1 MAVTFVV
8 RTPYDVPSGRFI
20 KRFKDQTVLGW
31 LQRVWDS
38 KHDAASLLGGNF
50 YGGFG
55 HLLDARLSESLPM
68 PRSNKHVIELLKGHS
83 YYTHTRTRAGNFE
96 IETDDDEMYL
106 CQYFFDSKFEL
117 ANQNR
122 VKFLVTNK
130 WLPNKINQSLNSRP
144 CTYVAAR
151 YPSQTCDSI
160 YWDFSKTSGHRLEKI
175 GDIVARM
182 QQSEASTDCRL
193 LKEFLTDVPAETSW
207 KTTVGDLASC
217 DRFANKTTKFKC
229 SKHICQLYQ
238 HEQTWAFPSPLS
250 ASKSKSIYCQLIVF
264 DDLWAKTHPVLFK
277 SLKRMRHGTI
287 LFGKQPRLSM

>member
-1 MAVTFVV
+1 MAITFVV
-8 RTPYDVPSGRFI
+8 RTPYDVTSGRFI

-55 HLLDARLSESLPM
+55 DLLDARLSESLPT
-68 PRSNKHVIELLKGHS
+68 PRSNKHVLELLKGHS
-83 YYTHTRTRAGNFE
+83 YCNHARARAGNFE

-122 VKFLVTNK
+122 VKFLVTDK
-130 WLPNKINQSLNSRP
+130 WLPTKIDPPLKSRP

-151 YPSQTCDSI
+151 YPCQTCDSS
-160 YWDFSKTSGHRLEKI
+160 YWDFWKINGHRLDKI
-175 GDIVARM
+175 GDVVARM
-182 QQSEASTDCRL
+182 RQSEGSTDCRSL
-193 LKEFLTDVPAETSW
+193 IDFLTDVSSETNW
-207 KTTVGDLASC
+207 KTTIEDLASC
-217 DRFANKTTKFKC
+217 DCFANETTKFKC

-238 HEQTWAFPSPLS
+238 HEQTWACPLD
-250 ASKSKSIYCQLIVF
+250 ASKSVSICCQLIVF
-264 DDLWAKTHPVLFK
+264 DDLWAKTRRVLFR
-277 SLKRMRHGTI
+277 SLKRMRHGDI
-287 LFGKQPRLSM
+287 LFGKQPRIAM